1 MIGWLVLAGRGNIMN
16 IIIITMAMTIM
27 VNIIIKFMMSV
38 MNITMMIDAM
48 FSMKVKMIN
57 R

>member
-27 VNIIIKFMMSV
+27 VNIIIKFMVML
-38 MNITMMIDAM
+38 MNITMMIDVK
-48 FSMKVKMIN
+48 FFVKV
-57 R
+57 